1 VPPKP
6 LVRITGVSQN
16 GTVDFDVFV
25 NCMNLIWSE
34 EEKSRMNYVRVI
46 GASDVGWRGDVKT
59 GLTPRLATLEEWVR
73 RFCDDR
79 GGIKQ

>member
-1 VPPKP
+1 
-6 LVRITGVSQN
+6 VRITGVSQN
-16 GTVDFDVFV
+16 GTVDFDVYV

-46 GASDVGWRGDVKT
+46 GAGDVGWRGDVKA
-59 GLTPRLATLEEWVR
+59 GLTPRLATVEEWVR